1 MRYAIYFAPPAGS
14 LLWNRAC
21 QWLGR
26 DPLTTGRLKQPAVPG
41 VDPESLSQITASPRR
56 YGFHATLKPPFRLS
70 TTQTTEQ
77 LFASIAEFARTQDA
91 FALPQLEVARL
102 GDFLALRPQH
112 ECTRLAQLAER
123 CVAGFDRFRAAPQ
136 ASESVQRRH
145 GLDARQK
152 SLLRRWGYPYVMDE
166 WRFHMTL
173 TGKVGDGQIKV
184 LTDFLSAW
192 FESALR
198 EPLVIEDLCVFLEA
212 REGGAFQLVRR
223 FPLAPPG

>member
-21 QWLGR
+21 HWLGR
-26 DPLTTGRLKQPAVPG
+26 DPLAMLRLKQPAVPG
-41 VDPESLSQITASPRR
+41 VDPQRLSQITARPRR

-70 TTQTTEQ
+70 ATETPEQ
-77 LFASIAEFARTQDA
+77 LFASIAEFVQTRNA
-91 FALPQLEVARL
+91 FALPRLEIARL

-112 ECTRLAQLAER
+112 ECARLSQLAEE
-123 CVAGFDRFRAAPQ
+123 CVACFDRFRAPLPV
-136 ASESVQRRH
+136 SELAQRRH
-145 GLDARQK
+145 GLDARQE

-173 TGKVGDGQIKV
+173 SGKVRDEQIGV
-184 LTDFLSAW
+184 LTGFLSGW
-192 FESALR
+192 FDSALR

-212 REGGAFQLVRR
+212 QDGGAFQLVRR